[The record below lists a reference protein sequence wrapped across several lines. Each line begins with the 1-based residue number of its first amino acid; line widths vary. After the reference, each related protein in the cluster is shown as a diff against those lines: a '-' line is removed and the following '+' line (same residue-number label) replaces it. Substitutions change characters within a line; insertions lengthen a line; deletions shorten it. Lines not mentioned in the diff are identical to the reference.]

1 VREPIVSPM
10 RLPLTRGQR
19 ITVSALLPTGQR
31 SSEDTPLP
39 GHRCEVCLDAPTVRL
54 QPTSWG
60 GEMGVGAACALAEEG
75 QT

>member
-1 VREPIVSPM
+1 VSEPIVSPM

-19 ITVSALLPTGQR
+19 ITVSALLPTVKR
-31 SSEDTPLP
+31 SSEATPLP
-39 GHRCEVCLDAPTVRL
+39 GHRCAVCLDALAVRL

-60 GEMGVGAACALAEEG
+60 GEMGGCAAWAPAEEG

>member
-1 VREPIVSPM
+1 VSEPIVSPM
-10 RLPLTRGQR
+10 RLQLTRGQR
-19 ITVSALLPTGQR
+19 ITVSALLPTVKR

-39 GHRCEVCLDAPTVRL
+39 GHRCEVCLDAPAVRL

-60 GEMGVGAACALAEEG
+60 GEMGVCAACAPAEEG